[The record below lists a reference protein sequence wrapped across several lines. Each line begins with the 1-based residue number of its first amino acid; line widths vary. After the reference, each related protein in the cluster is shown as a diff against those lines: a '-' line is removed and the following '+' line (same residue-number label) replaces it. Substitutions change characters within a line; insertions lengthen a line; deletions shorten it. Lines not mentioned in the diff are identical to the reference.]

1 MSPAFGP
8 SCLSPSLP
16 LFGFIFH
23 FQRLSIP
30 PADGDHPAG
39 DCGRKRRRDD
49 EAGELTVSEISDNQL
64 TVDEMQRVG
73 RGRKA
78 SKSREGG
85 KEESE
90 GGHRSIKYIFTL
102 LHNNKSCLT
111 P

>member
-1 MSPAFGP
+1 MSPAIGP

-16 LFGFIFH
+16 LFGFIFP

-85 KEESE
+85 KERVE
-90 GGHRSIKYIFTL
+90 
-102 LHNNKSCLT
+102 
-111 P
+111 

>member
-1 MSPAFGP
+1 MSPAVGP

-16 LFGFIFH
+16 LLGFIFP

-73 RGRKA
+73 GGQKA

-85 KEESE
+85 RERVE
-90 GGHRSIKYIFTL
+90 
-102 LHNNKSCLT
+102 
-111 P
+111 